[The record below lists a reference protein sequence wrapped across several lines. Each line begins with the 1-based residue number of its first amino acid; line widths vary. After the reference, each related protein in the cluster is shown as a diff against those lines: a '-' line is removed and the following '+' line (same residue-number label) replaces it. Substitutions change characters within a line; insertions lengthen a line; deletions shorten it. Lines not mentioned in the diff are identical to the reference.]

1 MRARRF
7 TPERPS
13 ALPRRRSWLAACFA
27 ATSILLAVTAHGL
40 APGAKAPPIDGH
52 DLNGKPVSLA
62 ALRGKVVIIDFMACW
77 CAPCKAELPRLN
89 DFYLRYRAQGVVVIG
104 VAVDQGLDTVR
115 SLSKRFR
122 SRSVSSMIPS
132 TSRSNRMRHR
142 ASRAHS
148 SSTNKESFATCTRS
162 SLRPRSPPWRRK
174 CASCSVEVH

>member
-115 SLSKRFR
+115 SLLREVPVAFSVVHDPEHKLVKPYAP
-122 SRSVSSMIPS
+122 SRIPS
-132 TSRSNRMRHR
+132 SFVLDKQGVIRYVPAELTP
-142 ASRAHS
+142 ASL
-148 SSTNKESFATCTRS
+148 TTLEKEVREL
-162 SLRPRSPPWRRK
+162 LR
-174 CASCSVEVH
+174 